1 MISSATTTAS
11 GYASTKCQPTV
22 QVMASSVS
30 CMMRPRRRSAKLS
43 RTHPVQVRP
52 RKLVTSINHLW
63 IPMPS
68 KLAAYL
74 LSQQILPASMPSKT
88 TTNSSLSWQ
97 ALKCAASA
105 ESLELPSIPMRWIP
119 IPTFSI
125 WARVGYRYPMS
136 PTTAKNSS
144 PKSAQLSWCI
154 SKRCAPSSESQ
165 MAHK

>member
-1 MISSATTTAS
+1 MTSSATTTAS
-11 GYASTKCQPTV
+11 GSASTKCQQIV

-30 CMMRPRRRSAKLS
+30 CMMRPRHRSATSS
-43 RTHPVQVRP
+43 RTHPDQVKP
-52 RKLVTSINHLW
+52 RKLATSINHLW

-74 LSQQILPASMPSKT
+74 LSQLILPALMPSRT
-88 TTNSSLSWQ
+88 TTNLSLSWQ
-97 ALKCAASA
+97 ALKCVASV
-105 ESLELPSIPMRWIP
+105 ESLALPSTPMRWIP

-136 PTTAKNSS
+136 LTTAKNNS
-144 PKSAQLSWCI
+144 PKSAPPSWFM
-154 SKRCAPSSESQ
+154 SKRCVGSSESK